1 METNSSSYTI
11 LRIKRKRDEE
21 VPGVLGKFGSTRSGF
36 RFWVLNVHTLNAPLQ
51 YIVIDSA
58 AKKDSKRRKAG
69 LDVFQFAETVSESA
83 WNKLHDEEL
92 RVRPITFHY
101 SSPPLLLSILYT
113 LNHISYMHL
122 IEFYSFVEKSLDSYS
137 VLISLLLYRA
147 VYPHSKKVSLEVV
160 RKEE

>member
-1 METNSSSYTI
+1 M
-11 LRIKRKRDEE
+11 
-21 VPGVLGKFGSTRSGF
+21 
-36 RFWVLNVHTLNAPLQ
+36 LNVHTLNVQLQ

-101 SSPPLLLSILYT
+101 SPPTFYPIHVEAHKLHASNRTLLIC
-113 LNHISYMHL
+113 
-122 IEFYSFVEKSLDSYS
+122 
-137 VLISLLLYRA
+137 
-147 VYPHSKKVSLEVV
+147 
-160 RKEE
+160 

>member
-21 VPGVLGKFGSTRSGF
+21 VPGVLGKFGSTRNGF
-36 RFWVLNVHTLNAPLQ
+36 RFWVLNVHTLNVQLQ

-69 LDVFQFAETVSESA
+69 LDVFQFAETASESA

-101 SSPPLLLSILYT
+101 SSPPPPPFYPIYVESHKLHAFNRILLLCWEVT
-113 LNHISYMHL
+113 WL
-122 IEFYSFVEKSLDSYS
+122 IFCSHFSP
-137 VLISLLLYRA
+137 II
-147 VYPHSKKVSLEVV
+147 
-160 RKEE
+160 